1 MLTIDKL
8 CYYSGL
14 RYVNAMEKFLFA
26 ALTLIFCVVSRSL
39 LMAFL
44 VLAVNG
50 ILTVKKGRIP
60 FSRYWRYLMIPLTF
74 LIISTLAVIINI
86 SHTPLDAFA
95 ISLGSYYLTGSYASL
110 HRGIQMILTA
120 LASVSCLYFLSF
132 NTPMTDILSVLKKFH
147 CPDLIIELMLL
158 IYRYIFLLLEISS
171 SISISQDSRLGNRNF
186 RTSMKSFGA
195 MASVLLIRA
204 LSKSGALYDSMEAR
218 CYNGRLQVLE
228 EQYPPKSREIIWI
241 ILFESFL
248 FIYTIIILWSRSR

>member
-8 CYYSGL
+8 CYYSRL
-14 RYVNAMEKFLFA
+14 RYVNAMEKFIYTV
-26 ALTLIFCVVSRSL
+26 LTLFFCVTSRSL
-39 LMAFL
+39 IMALL
-44 VLAVNG
+44 VLMVNG

-60 FSRYWRYLMIPLTF
+60 LSRYWRYLMIPLTF

-86 SHTPLDAFA
+86 SRTPLDAFA
-95 ISLGSYYLTGSYASL
+95 FPVGSYYLTGSYASL
-110 HRGIQMILTA
+110 YRGIQLVLTA

-132 NTPMTDILSVLKKFH
+132 NTPMTDILSVLKKLH

-158 IYRYIFLLLEISS
+158 IYRYIFLLLETSS

-186 RTSMKSFGA
+186 RTSVKSFGS

-228 EQYPPKSREIIWI
+228 EQYPPKSREILWI
-241 ILFESFL
+241 GLFESLL
-248 FIYTIIILWSRSR
+248 FIYDLIILWSRLK